1 MKGVDAAVFACLVLV
16 AMVGLGFLFFVF
28 LKSERPREPL
38 TRDRRG
44 Q

>member
-1 MKGVDAAVFACLVLV
+1 MTRVEAAVFAGLVLI
-16 AMVGLGFLFFVF
+16 AMVGLGFLFVVF
-28 LKSERPREPL
+28 LKSERPRPL